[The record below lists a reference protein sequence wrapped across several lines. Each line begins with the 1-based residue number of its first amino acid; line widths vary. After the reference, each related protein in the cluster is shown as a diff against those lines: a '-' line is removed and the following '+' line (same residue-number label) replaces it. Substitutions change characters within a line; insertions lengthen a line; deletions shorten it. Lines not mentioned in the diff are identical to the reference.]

1 MNIEMMNTK
10 MNTNMNIQFSTRR
23 QFFDSY
29 AERHIEQKATFQIPV
44 NRFSCPCCGF
54 PTLSSRGDYEL
65 CRLCCW
71 EDDGQ
76 DTFNAG
82 EILGGFNH
90 DYSLASAR
98 RNFERY
104 LTIYT
109 PENDTRD
116 ENVESERERELKL
129 NLISAFGKIMNEP
142 NVEEL
147 KRLWKE
153 VDKIEKAIDKEIDAN
168 IREYETQID

>member
-1 MNIEMMNTK
+1 
-10 MNTNMNIQFSTRR
+10 MNIQFSTRR

-29 AERHIEQKATFQIPV
+29 AERNFEQKKTFKIPGD
-44 NRFSCPCCGF
+44 RFSCPCCGF
-54 PTLSSRGDYEL
+54 PTLSSRGDFEL

-76 DTFNAG
+76 DNFNAG

-90 DYSLASAR
+90 DYSLAGAR

-109 PENDTRD
+109 PENDARD
-116 ENVESERERELKL
+116 ENFESERERELKRS
-129 NLISAFGKIMNEP
+129 LIAAFDKIISETS
-142 NVEEL
+142 VEEL
-147 KRLWKE
+147 NRLWQE
-153 VDKIEKAIDKEIDAN
+153 VSRIEKAIDKEIDAT
-168 IREYETQID
+168 IREYETI